1 MDSNGGR
8 ENGTGSGSHR
18 LLNQE
23 ELTAVFRRLG
33 ARDPEGWARSQI
45 VEGINQLARFL
56 FLRQAWGLVVD
67 ESDAGWIE
75 RHIKRAE
82 AKPREP
88 YAGVGLA
95 LKALRARGAEGDEIL
110 DLVRGVQAEL
120 LFNLCYLLDE
130 GGDLEA
136 EAFGVEWGLVE
147 IDQEGRPREHIGGL
161 HESVLDTDP
170 TGREMRTRK
179 SVGP

>member
-1 MDSNGGR
+1 MGSNG
-8 ENGTGSGSHR
+8 ESANGAGGGSHR
-18 LLNQE
+18 PLNKA
-23 ELTAVFRRLG
+23 ELMAVFRRLG

-45 VEGINQLARFL
+45 AEGINQLARYL

-67 ESDAGWIE
+67 ESDADWIE

-120 LFNLCYLLDE
+120 LFDLCYLLDE
-130 GGDLEA
+130 GGDHEA
-136 EAFGVEWGLVE
+136 EALGVEWGLVE
-147 IDQEGRPREHIGGL
+147 IDQEGRPRERIDGL
-161 HESVLDTDP
+161 HESVLGTDP
-170 TGREMRTRK
+170 TGRELRPRK

>member
-1 MDSNGGR
+1 MNSNSGRGNGAGG
-8 ENGTGSGSHR
+8 GSYR
-18 LLNQE
+18 PFNQA

-120 LFNLCYLLDE
+120 LFNLCYLLTKAAISKPRRSAWS
-130 GGDLEA
+130 GD
-136 EAFGVEWGLVE
+136 
-147 IDQEGRPREHIGGL
+147 
-161 HESVLDTDP
+161 
-170 TGREMRTRK
+170 
-179 SVGP
+179 